1 MGAERNDRR
10 AVTLAFLGCGRMA
23 ERHSAVLRAH
33 PHVARH
39 YASRDATRARAMN
52 AAMRGAGALASYDAA
67 LADERITCAVVVTPP
82 ATHLPL
88 VLDALAAG
96 KDVVVEKPA
105 FLHSHDAET
114 VAAAA
119 RAAGRMVLVAENYH
133 YKPLAVLLRD
143 VTRSGVLGDVRFV
156 HVNALKRQ
164 SIPGWRNDPAMAGGG
179 ALFEGGVHWVHFMA
193 NLGLTVERVR
203 GWSAPRHAPEEP
215 ERSTLV
221 HFDYAGGA
229 VGILAHS
236 WEVPAPFGGL
246 CLSGIQGTAGTV
258 HFESNGLGVLVRAG
272 STRLRFPGLRDI
284 VGFRAMWRDF
294 VSSLASRREAQ
305 MTLAHARDDLMMIE
319 AATGTATTPSVR

>member
-1 MGAERNDRR
+1 MIPGPVHGRDIA
-10 AVTLAFLGCGRMA
+10 LAFLGCGRMA
-23 ERHSAVLRAH
+23 ERHSRVLRAS
-33 PHVARH
+33 PQVARY
-39 YASRDATRARAMN
+39 YASRDAIRARSMN
-52 AAMRGAGALASYDAA
+52 AALGGSGALASYDDA

-82 ATHLPL
+82 ALHLEL

-105 FLHSHDAET
+105 FLRSEDADT

-119 RAAGRMVLVAENYH
+119 RASGRMVLVAENYH
-133 YKPLAVLLRD
+133 YKPLATLLREI
-143 VTRSGVLGDVRFV
+143 TTSGELGDVRFV

-164 SIPGWRNDPAMAGGG
+164 TVPGWRNDPAMAGGG

-193 NLGLTVERVR
+193 NLGLSVERVR
-203 GWSAPRHAPEEP
+203 GWSPQRSAPDEP

-221 HFDYAGGA
+221 HVEYAGGA

-246 CLSGIQGTAGTV
+246 CLSGIQGTEGTV
-258 HFESNGLGVLVRAG
+258 HFESNGLGVLIRARR
-272 STRLRFPGLRDI
+272 TRLRFPGMRDI

-294 VSSLASRREAQ
+294 VSSLSLRHEAQ
-305 MTLAHARDDLMMIE
+305 MTLALARQDLAMIE
-319 AATGTATTPSVR
+319 SATRTSIAASAR